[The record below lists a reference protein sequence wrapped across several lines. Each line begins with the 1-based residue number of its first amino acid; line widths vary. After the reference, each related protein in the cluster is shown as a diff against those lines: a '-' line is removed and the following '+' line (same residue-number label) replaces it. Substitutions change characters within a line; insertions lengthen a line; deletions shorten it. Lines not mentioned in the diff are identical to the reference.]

1 MGNRLSKRHCVD
13 LRHLPAEVF
22 QQLTSEDFTVIR
34 TSGLQQ
40 TGWRIPKED
49 GHECPVSESFW
60 EGPHACNRVMT
71 NGNVG
76 PLGDK
81 PCPWRVH
88 MVFDGDGSDD
98 DAKKHCCGWRPSSPD
113 RRTFWPTRLTDQE
126 AKEAWYIWL
135 EQHLNSLKTP
145 EDLEVAESV
154 KLAEETMTAAELEA
168 KRLTDLEAA
177 YQADEPKRHAAAKAL
192 MENPVATPEMMAE
205 MRTRESTGARFMR
218 NAVIPMPGD
227 VNFTFKIR
235 DLEAV
240 SVHNANRVRRLMDSG
255 CPKPIVYWLTSYL
268 THADFI
274 NQYITEEEAK
284 LHLEPLM
291 KPLANYR

>member
-1 MGNRLSKRHCVD
+1 MVAPIG
-13 LRHLPAEVF
+13 E
-22 QQLTSEDFTVIR
+22 
-34 TSGLQQ
+34 GLY
-40 TGWRIPKED
+40 
-49 GHECPVSESFW
+49 
-60 EGPHACNRVMT
+60 
-71 NGNVG
+71 
-76 PLGDK
+76 
-81 PCPWRVH
+81 PWRVH
-88 MVFDGDGSDD
+88 MIFDGDASQDET
-98 DAKKHCCGWRPSSPD
+98 KRHCCGWRASSPD

-126 AKEAWYIWL
+126 AKEAWWL
-135 EQHLNSLKTP
+135 WFDQQLNSLKTL
-145 EDLEVAESV
+145 EDIEVAESV
-154 KLAEETMTAAELEA
+154 KVAEV

-205 MRTRESTGARFMR
+205 MRTRESTGARYMR

-240 SVHNANRVRRLMDSG
+240 SVHDANRVRRLMDSG

-268 THADFI
+268 SHADFR

-284 LHLEPLM
+284 LNLEPLTNSQ
-291 KPLANYR
+291 KF